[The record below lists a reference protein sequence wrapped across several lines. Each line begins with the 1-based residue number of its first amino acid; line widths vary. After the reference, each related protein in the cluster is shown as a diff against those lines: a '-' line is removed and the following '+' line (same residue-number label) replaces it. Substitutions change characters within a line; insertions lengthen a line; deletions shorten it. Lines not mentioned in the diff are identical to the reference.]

1 MSFRRSPF
9 VIPTEEESKA
19 SNSTRC
25 GRPLLRRGDKESI
38 GGDKANVEV
47 TTKVM
52 FQHFEEAFL
61 VIATETL
68 CHSDEGG

>member
-1 MSFRRSPF
+1 M
-9 VIPTEEESKA
+9 PTKEESNA

-38 GGDKANVEV
+38 GGDKENVKV

-61 VIATETL
+61 VMPTKPL
-68 CHSDEGG
+68 CHSDGGGI